1 VARYY
6 LDIETYSKGSRPNP
20 IEDEII
26 TIQFQKMNAEGKAI
40 DQLNILKAWEHSEE
54 SIVNHFYNRFY
65 LGKREWDFVPVGFN
79 LSFEFD
85 FLRFKFA
92 KYLGK
97 NLNEAYF
104 HSRPYVDL
112 KHFVILMNRGEF
124 KGSGLDK
131 FSKKKCNGSAIRGW
145 YEKKDFGLI
154 ENYIT
159 EETDAFLELY
169 QNIVKNS
176 EKWKKDLDDSQL
188 E

>member
-6 LDIETYSKGSRPNP
+6 LDIETYSRGSRPNP
-20 IEDEII
+20 IKDEII
-26 TIQFQKMNAEGKAI
+26 TIQFQKVNAEGKPI

-54 SIVNHFYNRFY
+54 AIVKHFYSRFY
-65 LGKREWDFVPVGFN
+65 LDKREWDFVPVGFN
-79 LSFEFD
+79 LNFEFD

-92 KYLGK
+92 KYMGK
-97 NLNEAYF
+97 NLTEAYF

-112 KHFVILMNRGEF
+112 KHFVVLMNRGEF
-124 KGSGLDK
+124 RGSGLHK
-131 FSKKKCNGSAIRGW
+131 FSKKKCDGSVIRGL
-145 YEKKDFGLI
+145 YEKKDYKSI
-154 ENYIT
+154 EDYIT

-176 EKWKKDLDDSQL
+176 EKWKKDLDNPQL